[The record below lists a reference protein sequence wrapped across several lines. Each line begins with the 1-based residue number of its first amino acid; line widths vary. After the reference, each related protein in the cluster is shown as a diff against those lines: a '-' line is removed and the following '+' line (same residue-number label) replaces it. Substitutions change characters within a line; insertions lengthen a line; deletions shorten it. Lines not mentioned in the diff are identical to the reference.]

1 MAKYRMYSTAGFN
14 KVLRCTRIVMVLM
27 ILAIPRWV
35 AAQYPTTFTPHG
47 WQLMAYQKD
56 SVRGTE
62 VNRAYAQLLQG
73 KKGQPVI
80 VAVIDAGLDTSQE
93 DLQGHIWTNPGEI
106 ANNGIDDDHNGYVDD
121 IHGWNFLG
129 GKDGRYMTKES
140 LESER
145 EYYLL
150 KPRFGARAD
159 SSALAAT
166 DQAAYAIWVKVK
178 KAHQKTL
185 LDESQRL
192 YELTPTIELFAQT
205 DSILKKAIGRDTLYK
220 KDIDAF
226 VPKDPQASRAKET
239 GEEIFKEEPIAAGTS
254 LEQFVADGRAYLDQ
268 SKTRLEFTMDP
279 ESTRRDI
286 VGDNPYDLSD
296 RNYGNNNIAVGT
308 PVHGTHVAGII
319 AAIRGNGIGMDGV
332 TDNVLLMGLR
342 VVPSGDERDKDIA
355 LAIRYAVDN
364 GARVINMSFGKY
376 YSPNKSWV
384 DESVKYAAQHD
395 VLLVHAAGNE
405 SKNLDLESD
414 FPNPNFENS
423 NLKAENFIT
432 VGATTGGPDSM
443 LVANFSNYGA
453 KEVDLFAPGVNMYS
467 TVPQNQYA
475 SYDGTSAAAP
485 VVSGIAALVMEYYP
499 TLSAK
504 QVKYVLE
511 KSVLKLPGLM
521 VQVPGSDAKAEF
533 SSLSKS
539 QGIVNAYN
547 ALSLAATLQGE
558 RVAQPAKTP

>member
-1 MAKYRMYSTAGFN
+1 MHCFDFFTKTIRSAPTKMLILLLWMPR
-14 KVLRCTRIVMVLM
+14 LVMG
-27 ILAIPRWV
+27 
-35 AAQYPTTFTPHG
+35 QPTLFTPHG
-47 WQLMAYQKD
+47 WQLMSYQKD
-56 SVRGTE
+56 SVYGTS
-62 VNRAYAQLLQG
+62 VNRAYEQLLQG
-73 KKGQPVI
+73 KKAQPVI

-93 DLQGHIWTNPGEI
+93 DLHGHIWTNPLEI
-106 ANNGIDDDHNGYVDD
+106 AGNGIDDDHNGYVDD
-121 IHGWNFLG
+121 MHGWNFLG

-145 EYYLL
+145 VYFLL
-150 KPRFGARAD
+150 KPQFGTFTD
-159 SSALAAT
+159 STIVSPK
-166 DQAAYAIWVKVK
+166 DQAAYATWIKVK

-185 LDESQRL
+185 LEESQRL
-192 YELTPTIELFAQT
+192 YDLTPTIELFAQT
-205 DSILKKAIGRDTLYK
+205 DSILKKAIGRDTLYQ
-220 KDIDAF
+220 KDIAAL
-226 VPKDPQASRAKET
+226 VPKDPEIVKAKET
-239 GEEIFKEEPIAAGTS
+239 GLEIFKEEPIAATTS

-268 SKTRLEFTMDP
+268 SRTRLEFTMDP

-286 VGDNPYDLSD
+286 VGDNPYDISD

-319 AAIRGNGIGMDGV
+319 AAIRGNGIGMDGI
-332 TDNVLLMGLR
+332 TDHVLLMGLR

-376 YSPNKSWV
+376 FSPNKAWV

-405 SKNLDLESD
+405 GKNLDIEPD
-414 FPNPNFENS
+414 YPNPNFENS
-423 NLKAENFIT
+423 NIKAENFIT
-432 VGATTGGPDSM
+432 VGASTGGPDSL
-443 LVANFSNYGA
+443 LVASFSNYGA
-453 KEVDLFAPGVNMYS
+453 REVDLFAPGVNMYS
-467 TVPQNQYA
+467 TVPQNSYA
-475 SYDGTSAAAP
+475 TYDGTSAAAP

-504 QVKYVLE
+504 QVKFILE
-511 KSVLKLPGLM
+511 KSVLKLPG
-521 VQVPGSDAKAEF
+521 VKVKVPGGESMAEF

-547 ALSLAATLQGE
+547 ALVLAASIPGE
-558 RVAQPAKTP
+558 RVPEPKVVR